1 MTGQVAMKSAP
12 AQAKKARDL
21 ATLEKFV
28 EVYCRKKHRTPTGRL
43 CGECDDLLAYARERL
58 ARCPMDPK
66 PKCKDC
72 PAHCHADAYRQR
84 IKDVMRFSGIHFVKR
99 GRIDWL
105 IGYFR

>member
-1 MTGQVAMKSAP
+1 MTPAP
-12 AQAKKARDL
+12 AQAKKAQDL

-28 EVYCRKKHRTPTGRL
+28 AVYCHKKHRTPKGRL
-43 CGECDDLLAYARERL
+43 CAECNDLLTYARERL
-58 ARCPMDPK
+58 AKCPMDPK

-72 PAHCHADAYRQR
+72 PTHCYADAYRRR

-105 IGYFR
+105 IRYFR